1 MISKSNLNDTVLKI
15 KFTARNDFREN
26 RFLLFH
32 AYL

>member
-1 MISKSNLNDTVLKI
+1 MVSKSNLNDTVLKI

-26 RFLLFH
+26 RFH